1 MELKMKP
8 LNENDRVRFRCMR
21 CAECCRHV
29 FGAVIVEGLDV
40 YRLSKYLKMS
50 ISDFISEFTD
60 QFILDEVTA
69 YPILSLKTV
78 GKDNSCVFLKGSCC
92 TVNEVKPRTCKMYPF
107 GVEPAKEKI
116 TDFKYHFSMERKH
129 HPKGTL
135 IRVKD
140 WMKKYFLEEERASLK
155 EEWRSVSAIAPLL
168 YQAQLRGVKTEKLL
182 NTILWFFYYA
192 FDLEQPFLPQQRKN
206 NCNLVVAIKQL
217 ISDEK

>member
-69 YPILSLKTV
+69 YPILSLKTRV
-78 GKDNSCVFLKGSCC
+78 VYVKDVPAGSSISYNRSFIAPRAMKVATLPLGYGDGYLRALSNKG
-92 TVNEVKPRTCKMYPF
+92 E
-107 GVEPAKEKI
+107 I
-116 TDFKYHFSMERKH
+116 
-129 HPKGTL
+129 L
-135 IRVKD
+135 IR
-140 WMKKYFLEEERASLK
+140 
-155 EEWRSVSAIAPLL
+155 
-168 YQAQLRGVKTEKLL
+168 G
-182 NTILWFFYYA
+182 
-192 FDLEQPFLPQQRKN
+192 QRCRVLGN
-206 NCNLVVAIKQL
+206 VTMDMLMVDIT
-217 ISDEK
+217 